1 MTHQHKQVRRFAAAA
16 FASVFAAT
24 LVIEIAVATF
34 VPASASANDNPG
46 SSSGSAEIVVRQMLD
61 SIRKLRTTNDP
72 ASRSK
77 LISAIDNSLALDTLS
92 EQALGAQWGKIDSAE
107 RQQFLHLIRELLE
120 KLAYPNA
127 SDFFSDLGVQ
137 FGREQAQGAR
147 RVVPTTVKRSEG
159 GAVSI
164 NYVLQLTRGHWRV
177 IDINLDGQSLAQSVT
192 GQIQA
197 VLRQSSYEGLIAQ
210 MKARLAQQP
219 YS

>member
-1 MTHQHKQVRRFAAAA
+1 MTHQDKPARRLAAVA
-16 FASVFAAT
+16 FATVLAAT
-24 LVIEIAVATF
+24 LSIGIAVTTF
-34 VPASASANDNPG
+34 IAASASANDNPG

-72 ASRSK
+72 ASRSQ
-77 LISAIDNSLALDTLS
+77 LISEIDDSLALDTLS
-92 EQALGAQWGKIDSAE
+92 KQALGAQWGKIDSSE
-107 RQQFLHLIRELLE
+107 RQQFLYLIRELLE
-120 KLAYPNA
+120 KLAYPHA

-147 RVVPTTVKRSEG
+147 RLVPTVVKRAEG

-164 NYVLQLTRGHWRV
+164 NYVLQITHGQWQV
-177 IDINLDGQSLAQSVT
+177 IDINLDGQSLAQSVA